1 MQVHKDVIEEGIE
14 ANLKDYSNIGTLIVH
29 VGINGLT
36 NNINTLQEPWK
47 KYAKR
52 SKSSL
57 LIRRLFFFWALF
69 SKKVG

>member
-36 NNINTLQEPWK
+36 NNINTL
-47 KYAKR
+47 
-52 SKSSL
+52 
-57 LIRRLFFFWALF
+57 
-69 SKKVG
+69 